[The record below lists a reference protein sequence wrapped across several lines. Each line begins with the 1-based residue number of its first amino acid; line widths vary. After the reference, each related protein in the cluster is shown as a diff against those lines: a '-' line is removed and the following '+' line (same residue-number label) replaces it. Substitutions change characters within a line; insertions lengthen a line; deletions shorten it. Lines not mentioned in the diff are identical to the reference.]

1 MYEEF
6 SSIFLLVIAMI
17 YQYDLSVADLGVPG
31 NSFVSK
37 YMAKGHQSQSLDDLT
52 EEQIRQVSHWI
63 KTLYNS
69 DSITDEQLSK
79 CPPQEYYLLVPT
91 ILSQMLMANSA
102 QVLQQAALNTP
113 FECESS
119 RAINRHR

>member
-1 MYEEF
+1 MT
-6 SSIFLLVIAMI
+6 
-17 YQYDLSVADLGVPG
+17 YQYDLSVVDLGVPG

-37 YMAKGHQSQSLDDLT
+37 YMSKGHQAISPDHLS
-52 EEQIRQVSHWI
+52 EEQIRHVSNWI
-63 KTLYNS
+63 KILYNS

-102 QVLQQAALNTP
+102 QVLQQNALNTP
-113 FECESS
+113 IECKSS
-119 RAINRHR
+119 FVVNSHR